1 MPGSLSA
8 VIADDLGDLIDD
20 YGPEMVI
27 RAIGESARAN
37 VRNMRYITGIL
48 KNWAAGSDKPQPAIV
63 SAPNGKPRASPS
75 PNGRGMSKV
84 ERSLAAVEAVRQMLQ
99 QQEAH

>member
-1 MPGSLSA
+1 M
-8 VIADDLGDLIDD
+8 DT
-20 YGPEMVI
+20 YGPEAVI

-48 KNWAAGSDKPQPAIV
+48 KNWAAGNSKPQPATV

-75 PNGRGMSKV
+75 GRGQSKV
-84 ERSLAAVEAVRQMLQ
+84 ERSLAAVETVRQMMK

>member
-1 MPGSLSA
+1 MPGALSA

-48 KNWAAGSDKPQPAIV
+48 KNWAAGNSKPQPATV

-75 PNGRGMSKV
+75 PNGRGISKV
-84 ERSLAAVEAVRQMLQ
+84 ERSLAAVETVRQMMK